1 MSKLEPATLRRYK
14 ERGLYDV
21 ASAKK
26 VFDDSFIVHVSYI
39 DNGFPACQPMLALI
53 REEWEDAEGE
63 EPKYELVDAT
73 SDTDTDANGRQKTA
87 YVYLHGHP
95 TTRLMELVKQ
105 SSKAVNGDT
114 TNGNVPPEPVKV
126 CITAT
131 KIDGLVLSTAP
142 NGHSFNYRSAM
153 IHGTCEQVRGKELK
167 KQIMTEVTNKI
178 VPNRC
183 AEVNP
188 MASIVATMV
197 YIVRVRIDRL
207 SVKARTGVP
216 GIQDRN
222 PAVDGPNVEPPAWA
236 GVVPLW
242 EHLGEPVDAGLTPG
256 ASVSD
261 NLRNFIAERNAAH
274 AAHAKSV
281 AK

>member
-53 REEWEDAEGE
+53 REEWEDAEGG

-87 YVYLHGHP
+87 DVYLHGHP

-105 SSKAVNGDT
+105 SSKAVNGDI
-114 TNGNVPPEPVKV
+114 TNGNVPPEPVNV

-188 MASIVATMV
+188 MASIFATMV
-197 YIVRVRIDRL
+197 FIVRVRIDRL

-222 PAVDGPNVEPPAWA
+222 PTVDGPNVEPPAWA

-242 EHLGEPVDAGLTPG
+242 EQLGEPVDAGLTPG

-274 AAHAKSV
+274 VAHAKSV